1 VTNLS
6 PPPAP
11 QPGEPQPDDGA
22 SLPERGG
29 LPQRKPLDQ
38 ALPQRDES
46 VFERSG
52 SSSASAAEVTQ
63 ARPPFDE
70 VNRGQSTPPDPVL
83 ARLRDAL
90 LESDD
95 TLPHAGDAL
104 RQAAAD
110 DSQDG
115 AQLPQRGAQLPQWG
129 GSAPPQR
136 GFRPEAPG
144 SLPQRGEP
152 ALPQRGESALPQRGA
167 QLPTRGESA
176 LPRRGESALPQRG
189 ESALPQRGESA
200 LPQRGESALPQ
211 RAGQPDGSEALPRRT
226 TRTRPSGR
234 HRSPHRLSVASDAP
248 ALVLAVPGSAAADTA
263 EIGPRVASI
272 AEMSCPGVEIRVG
285 YVQGA
290 DFSLADC
297 LLTPDGDAADPNQFP
312 SVIVP
317 LLLGPSP
324 AIDAALSNLAG
335 QLPVPAIVAG
345 HLGPH
350 PLVAEALHARLAE
363 AGLARHARSTGLSI
377 SADHRG
383 IIVLADKDE
392 QAASAAAVAAVL
404 LASRLSV
411 PVVPASLGDP
421 ASIAD
426 AVTRL
431 SDSGSQA
438 ALAPCLIGPETSLP
452 VLDDLSAALGAPASA
467 PLGAHQA
474 VGQLVAI
481 RYGAALASLSLAG

>member
-1 VTNLS
+1 MTDLS
-6 PPPAP
+6 QPEAP
-11 QPGEPQPDDGA
+11 QPGEPQPD
-22 SLPERGG
+22 SGG
-29 LPQRKPLDQ
+29 FPQRPGSLPQRKPIGES
-38 ALPQRDES
+38 LPQ
-46 VFERSG
+46 
-52 SSSASAAEVTQ
+52 Q
-63 ARPPFDE
+63 AF
-70 VNRGQSTPPDPVL
+70 NRGETETPSNDVL

-90 LESDD
+90 LDGDD
-95 TLPHAGDAL
+95 TLPGAKDVRAQAGAGQSAAGWQLPQGSESLPQHNTLQPQNGASPPQRDG
-104 RQAAAD
+104 RQP
-110 DSQDG
+110 DG
-115 AQLPQRGAQLPQWG
+115 VPLPQRGTPLPQRGA
-129 GSAPPQR
+129 
-136 GFRPEAPG
+136 
-144 SLPQRGEP
+144 
-152 ALPQRGESALPQRGA
+152 ALPQRG
-167 QLPTRGESA
+167 
-176 LPRRGESALPQRG
+176 
-189 ESALPQRGESA
+189 
-200 LPQRGESALPQ
+200 
-211 RAGQPDGSEALPRRT
+211 GQSDGGEALPRRT

-248 ALVLAVPGSAAADTA
+248 ALVLAVPGSAEADTD

-272 AEMSCPGVEIRVG
+272 AEMSCPGVDIRVG
-285 YVQGA
+285 YVHGA
-290 DFSLADC
+290 DASLADA
-297 LLTPDGDAADPNQFP
+297 LLPDQDSEEHDQFP

-324 AIDAALSNLAG
+324 DIDAVLNRIAA

-363 AGLARHARSTGLSI
+363 AGLARHARATGLSI

-392 QAASAAAVAAVL
+392 QAASAAAIAAVL

-431 SDSGSQA
+431 SDSGSHP

-452 VLDDLSAALGAPASA
+452 VLADLSEALGAPSSA